1 MVMVIVISNTY
12 ASFYDIEPHFNGFQ
26 RSAPRQDAVAEAPI
40 LQDSGVI

>member
-12 ASFYDIEPHFNGFQ
+12 ASFYDFNGFQ